1 MAQSLQSPLVL
12 DGEDGSDHKGGDAEH
27 PGLTLRSGEEGDD
40 EVPEVCEPALRLVS
54 SLRDVVRRRRQPP
67 PHLGQQGGEETQSWL
82 NSLLLLQTTRCCYN
96 LLLLTWGRNQ
106 VPSIGGRGARCL
118 TREGARGCKVS
129 SGGRGES
136 HCRSCASGG
145 HRCFRLLR
153 VMLNLLLILLRFPLI
168 LLLVLLGWFLVLFK
182 VLLGLLLVLL
192 VLLRVGFL
200 LVHRLL
206 LVLLLLHPV
215 GSRSGAVGCLCLLV
229 GGLHTLSCLNPS
241 P

>member
-1 MAQSLQSPLVL
+1 M
-12 DGEDGSDHKGGDAEH
+12 
-27 PGLTLRSGEEGDD
+27 
-40 EVPEVCEPALRLVS
+40 
-54 SLRDVVRRRRQPP
+54 
-67 PHLGQQGGEETQSWL
+67 
-82 NSLLLLQTTRCCYN
+82 
-96 LLLLTWGRNQ
+96 
-106 VPSIGGRGARCL
+106 

-192 VLLRVGFL
+192 NWLLIRLLRVLLVLLRVGFL
-200 LVHRLL
+200 LVDRLL

-229 GGLHTLSCLNPS
+229 GGLYTLSCLNPS